1 MGLFYRT
8 IRLLEN
14 GIKPVYVFDGKPPD
28 MKSGELAKRTE
39 RREEAQK
46 SLQKATE
53 LGDTAD
59 MEKFNRRL
67 VKVTKDHVSEAQELL
82 TLMGVP
88 FVQAPCEAEAQCAA
102 MVKAGK
108 VYGTA
113 TEDMDALTFGTNVLL
128 RHLTSSEARK
138 LPVQEYNYEKILK
151 GFELSQQ
158 EL

>member
-1 MGLFYRT
+1 MFYRT

-53 LGDTAD
+53 LGKSLNWFSILFDFKCNHFVGDTAD

-82 TLMGVP
+82 KLMGVP
-88 FVQAPCEAEAQCAA
+88 FIQAPCEAEAQCAA
-102 MVKAGK
+102 MVI
-108 VYGTA
+108 TA
-113 TEDMDALTFGTNVLL
+113 LL
-128 RHLTSSEARK
+128 DNC
-138 LPVQEYNYEKILK
+138 Q
-151 GFELSQQ
+151 
-158 EL
+158 